1 MKRLLVTGRDGFV
14 GRTLARMV
22 ASEADLGD
30 WHLLEV
36 PADFDLRDRAW
47 TDRLV
52 GEWMPDAVIHLAA
65 QSSVAESF
73 KHPEATLNVNLIGT
87 LHLLQAL
94 KATGFSGR
102 MVYVGTGDIYGMVDE
117 ADLPVVEIA
126 GAGPRSP
133 YAVSK
138 FAAETL
144 CRQWVF
150 TEGMQIVLA
159 RPFNHIGPGPE
170 HAVRHPRFRQ
180 ADRRD
185 PAWTPR
191 EPTLT
196 VGDIDVTRDFT
207 DVRDVVR
214 AYFELLRAG
223 VAGEVYNVCSGV
235 ERSVRSLLERMIEI
249 AGVDA
254 SIATDAARMRK
265 SEQRRMCGS
274 AARIHGTTGWMPSLP
289 LDESLQQ
296 ILQYW
301 EGELRDV

>member
-1 MKRLLVTGRDGFV
+1 LKRLLVTGRDGFV

-22 ASEADLGD
+22 AREDDLGD

-36 PADFDLRDRAW
+36 PVDFDLRDRAW

-73 KHPEATLNVNLIGT
+73 KDPEATLNINLIGT

-94 KATGFSGR
+94 KQTGFSGR
-102 MVYVGTGDIYGMVDE
+102 MVYVGTGDVYGMVDE
-117 ADLPVVEIA
+117 ADLPIA
-126 GAGPRSP
+126 ETLPPAPRSP

-144 CRQWVF
+144 CRQWVY

-159 RPFNHIGPGPE
+159 RPFNHIGPGQSTLFAIPDFARQIVE
-170 HAVRHPRFRQ
+170 IRHGQ
-180 ADRRD
+180 
-185 PAWTPR
+185 R
-191 EPTLT
+191 EPVIT

-214 AYFELLRAG
+214 AYFDLLRAG
-223 VAGEVYNVCSGV
+223 VAGGVYNVCSGV
-235 ERSVRSLLERMIEI
+235 ERTVRSMLERLLELAES
-249 AGVDA
+249 DA
-254 SIATDAARMRK
+254 TVETDATRLRK
-265 SEQRRMCGS
+265 AEQRRVCGS
-274 AARIHGTTGWMPSLP
+274 AEKIHSTTGWSPALSIDDSLAGV
-289 LDESLQQ
+289 LDH
-296 ILQYW
+296 W
-301 EGELRDV
+301 EGSLGHG